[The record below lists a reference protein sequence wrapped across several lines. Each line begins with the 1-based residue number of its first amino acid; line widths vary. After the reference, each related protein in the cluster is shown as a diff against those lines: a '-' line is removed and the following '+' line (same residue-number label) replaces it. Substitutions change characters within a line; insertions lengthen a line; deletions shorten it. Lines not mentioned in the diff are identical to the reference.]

1 MKAKAE
7 SKSGAAA
14 PAMPFDAFLKSSSAW
29 TPVTARFAAGWQRQ
43 LDANLHVMDAMH
55 EARSPLDVWTVQCNW
70 MMESTARGLALWKD
84 LFEAANAAQANLWTC
99 LHEEAQQAGGGMR
112 AIGEGAVTAPLGSL
126 APQDL
131 VKTAL
136 VTFDAAYG
144 RMLKN
149 SQEMMAAATEAMGA
163 GARLAQPAE
172 KPVAK
177 PATKRRP
184 A

>member
-7 SKSGAAA
+7 SKSSA
-14 PAMPFDAFLKSSSAW
+14 PAPFDAFQKMSSAW
-29 TPVTARFAAGWQRQ
+29 TPMTSQFTAGWQRQ
-43 LDANLHVMDAMH
+43 QDANLHVMEAMR
-55 EARSPLDVWTVQCNW
+55 EARSPLDVWTLQCNW

-84 LFEAANAAQANLWTC
+84 LFEAANAASANLWTC
-99 LHEEAQQAGGGMR
+99 FREEAQQAGGGMR

-149 SQEMMAAATEAMGA
+149 SQQMMAAATEAMGA
-163 GARLAQPAE
+163 GARPTQ
-172 KPVAK
+172 PVAK
-177 PATKRRP
+177 PAAKPAAKRRP

>member
-14 PAMPFDAFLKSSSAW
+14 PAAPVDAFLKASNAW
-29 TPVTARFAAGWQRQ
+29 TAMTSRFMEGWQRQ
-43 LDANLHVMDAMH
+43 LDANVHVMEAMR

-70 MMESTARGLALWKD
+70 MMESTARGLASWKD

-99 LHEEAQQAGGGMR
+99 LQEEAQQAAGGIR
-112 AIGEGAVTAPLGSL
+112 AIGEGAVTAPPGSL
-126 APQDL
+126 APPDL

-149 SQEMMAAATEAMGA
+149 SQQMMAAATEAMGA
-163 GARLAQPAE
+163 GVRHAQPAAE
-172 KPVAK
+172 PAAK
-177 PATKRRP
+177 PAAKRGP

>member
-7 SKSGAAA
+7 SKSGPAA
-14 PAMPFDAFLKSSSAW
+14 PAAPFDAFLKAGNAW
-29 TPVTARFAAGWQRQ
+29 TPMTSQFAQGWQRQ
-43 LDANLHVMDAMH
+43 LDANLQVVEAMR

-70 MMESTARGLALWKD
+70 MMASTARGLALWKD

-99 LHEEAQQAGGGMR
+99 LREEAQQAAGGIR
-112 AIGEGAVTAPLGSL
+112 ATGEGAVTAPPGSL

-136 VTFDAAYG
+136 VTFDAAYD

-149 SQEMMAAATEAMGA
+149 SRQMMAAATEAMGA
-163 GARLAQPAE
+163 GARLARPA
-172 KPVAK
+172 AK
-177 PATKRRP
+177 PAAKRGP